1 MASLLVGAWAAP
13 QRTNDWVLDSTCG
26 KTLGELSRLAQSLP
40 ATILPTKTD
49 RSPARYLTQQS
60 LLTAELLC
68 IVSADR
74 TLTAHHPPHLALGKS
89 FPHTL

>member
-40 ATILPTKTD
+40 ATILPK
-49 RSPARYLTQQS
+49 PIARPLFDSAVESVGLFLKNSFSHIGLVTSTLYYNS
-60 LLTAELLC
+60 HFESILLL
-68 IVSADR
+68 
-74 TLTAHHPPHLALGKS
+74 
-89 FPHTL
+89 